1 MSILQEISLTQW
13 ILLGMI
19 VFVLT
24 GFTLLVNLRRQ
35 KPHSG
40 EKARAQARINK
51 KRDIDVPQPN
61 GAEKNLDWLKGKLHF
76 GTKMSW
82 NVAVLVVSVLGF
94 SYWGLSTK
102 LRPTDVGN
110 LGQEYW
116 LQILIVYGIAA
127 SLIWFNA
134 DEKSAKVLQKVLA
147 GLTATV
153 LVVLPMWSWIS
164 SPSSATPAVQSSQR
178 SGIPLASVLPRD
190 APDLPRAW
198 KTDGSMTD
206 TSTWPRVQVPPYGNS
221 AHVPGI
227 FDGHVVW
234 GGSGFKIHCV
244 YADGHECIMGDTS
257 RPCKDGD
264 VVTSYVRNEGGTV
277 LYASY
282 AYAKRGEK

>member
-61 GAEKNLDWLKGKLHF
+61 GTEKNLDWLKGKLHF

-102 LRPTDVGN
+102 LRPGDVGN

-116 LQILIVYGIAA
+116 LQILIVYGIGAG
-127 SLIWFNA
+127 LIWLNA

-153 LVVLPMWSWIS
+153 LVVLPMWSWMA
-164 SPSSATPAVQSSQR
+164 SPSSMTPSSSHSEIPLR
-178 SGIPLASVLPRD
+178 HSDIPLASMPQSL
-190 APDLPRAW
+190 
-198 KTDGSMTD
+198 
-206 TSTWPRVQVPPYGNS
+206 WPKLVIPVGGKSEHIPVPPQMRPILFGEEFR
-221 AHVPGI
+221 V
-227 FDGHVVW
+227 
-234 GGSGFKIHCV
+234 HCV
-244 YADGHECIMGDTS
+244 YRDGHEIAFG
-257 RPCKDGD
+257 K
-264 VVTSYVRNEGGTV
+264 
-277 LYASY
+277 
-282 AYAKRGEK
+282 GENP